1 MHNLLS
7 HTSTKDTLTCYK
19 AEKMLHYAECNEKSV
34 IVAWRNHAKGST
46 QEEADTKVF
55 LHAIDAKSQGPT
67 YISIHSQDTNVL
79 VLSI

>member
-1 MHNLLS
+1 
-7 HTSTKDTLTCYK
+7 
-19 AEKMLHYAECNEKSV
+19 MLHYAECNEKSV

-46 QEEADTKVF
+46 RDVIYLASTQEEADTKVF
-55 LHAIDAKSQGPT
+55 LHAIDAKSQGAT